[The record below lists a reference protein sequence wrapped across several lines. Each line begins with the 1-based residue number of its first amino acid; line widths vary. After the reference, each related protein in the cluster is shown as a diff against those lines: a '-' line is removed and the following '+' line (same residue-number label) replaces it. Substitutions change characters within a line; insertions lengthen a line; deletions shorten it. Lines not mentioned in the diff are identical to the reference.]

1 MSIFL
6 ALVPQAREALNVG
19 DLLARSN
26 MSTGEAIFTA
36 CNDCSSSV
44 CYSRLDGSAAPI
56 AIDHASGSWLAA
68 LGTCFHQSGNSRTD
82 YLLERYLLCG
92 AEPLARELNGFFVV
106 VVGDAT
112 KREVTVI
119 TDIVGS
125 LHFYYRSLSVGAVLS
140 TSSLV
145 LSRLGNTTLDPVG
158 CQEFLATG
166 VMYEERTFYNE
177 VRKLPP
183 ASIIIFRDGKQIRQQ
198 QYWNPADLRPESL
211 SAEQASEMLW
221 DGLSAA
227 AKTIHRQHR
236 SIACDLTG
244 GYDSR
249 AVAAALLGAGT
260 DFTAVVSG
268 PAESRDVIVSAGLAA
283 KCGLEHIHYPPSEV
297 SILPEEMTWIGSLTD
312 GECDLTE
319 YVNVARIHH
328 DLSHRFA
335 ISINGSFGEVARGY
349 WWELLIP
356 HVGTKGKLD
365 SYKLARL
372 RYAVGSHNSLLQEG
386 YEFDLVEHFK
396 SIVERAIEGLEDYPN
411 TFQMDLCYLRMRMQ
425 RWQGRLASSTDRI
438 WPCLSP
444 FMFRPVL
451 ETMLQARFAVRE
463 RSFLIRLMLAKHQPA
478 LAAYPLEHGYPALPA
493 TWRTLPRFWPLLPH
507 YSGKVVRKLRNRWV
521 RNGRSASEKAR
532 LELWHTDRVRDLL
545 QPGSMRTTEILDL
558 RKLEELLRASRS
570 ASFPEEKLWS
580 RLLTMEYALS
590 RANANELMRCHEKEM
605 RAPVL

>member
-1 MSIFL
+1 MSFFL
-6 ALVPQAREALNVG
+6 VLVPHAREAVKVD

-26 MSTGEAIFTA
+26 ISTDKAIFTA
-36 CNDCSSSV
+36 CKDWSSSV
-44 CYSRLDGSAAPI
+44 SYPRLNGSMAPI

-68 LGTCFHQSGNSRTD
+68 LGTWFHQSGDGRAD
-82 YLLERYLLCG
+82 HLLERYLAYG
-92 AEPLARELNGFFVV
+92 AERLARELYGFFVV

-112 KREVTVI
+112 TREATVI

-125 LHFYYRSLSVGAVLS
+125 LHFYHRSLSVGAVLS

-166 VMYEERTFYNE
+166 VMYEGRTFYSE

-183 ASIIIFRDGKQIRQQ
+183 ASIITFRDGKQVRQQ
-198 QYWNPADLRPESL
+198 RYWNPADLRPESL

-227 AKTIHRQHR
+227 AKTIHRQYS

-249 AVAAALLGAGT
+249 AVAAALLGGGT

-268 PAESRDVIVSAGLAA
+268 PAESGDVIISAGLAA
-283 KCGLEHIHYPPSEV
+283 KCGLEHIHYPPSAA
-297 SILPEEMTWIGSLTD
+297 SILPEEMNWIGSLTD

-356 HVGTKGKLD
+356 HVGAKLKLD

-372 RYAVGSHNSLLQEG
+372 RYAVGSHNSLLQARC
-386 YEFDLVEHFK
+386 EFDLVEHFTT
-396 SIVERAIEGLEDYPN
+396 IVERAIEGLEDYPN
-411 TFQMDLCYLRMRMQ
+411 TFQMDLAYLRMRMQ

-451 ETMLQARFAVRE
+451 ETMLQTRFAVRE
-463 RSFLIRLMLAKHQPA
+463 RSFLIRLMLARHQPA

-493 TWRTLPRFWPLLPH
+493 TWRTFPRFWPLLPH
-507 YSGKVVRKLRNRWV
+507 YSGKIIRKLRNQWV
-521 RNGRSASEKAR
+521 LNGKGASERTR
-532 LELWHTDRVRDLL
+532 LELWRSDRVTDLF
-545 QPGSMRTTEILDL
+545 QPCSMRTTEILDL
-558 RKLEELLRASRS
+558 RKLEQFFQASRNP
-570 ASFPEEKLWS
+570 SFAEEKLWS
-580 RLLTMEYALS
+580 RLLTMEYAIS
-590 RANANELMRCHEKEM
+590 KASANDLMGYDGKEM
-605 RAPVL
+605 RASVL

>member
-1 MSIFL
+1 MGIFL
-6 ALVPQAREALNVG
+6 ALVPHAREVLKVG

-26 MSTGEAIFTA
+26 ISTEKAICTVSK
-36 CNDCSSSV
+36 DWSSSV
-44 CYSRLDGSAAPI
+44 SYPRLSGSAAPI
-56 AIDHASGSWLAA
+56 AIDHASGSWLAV
-68 LGTCFHQSGNSRTD
+68 LGTWFHESGDGRND
-82 YLLERYLLCG
+82 YLLERYLAYG
-92 AEPLARELNGFFVV
+92 AERLVRELHGFFVV
-106 VVGDAT
+106 VIGDAT
-112 KREVTVI
+112 TREVTVI
-119 TDIVGS
+119 TDIAGS

-145 LSRLGNTTLDPVG
+145 LSRLGTTTLDPVG

-166 VMYEERTFYNE
+166 VMYEDRTFYNE

-183 ASIIIFRDGKQIRQQ
+183 ASIITFRDGKQIRQQ
-198 QYWNPADLRPESL
+198 RYWNPADLRPESL

-227 AKTIHRQHR
+227 AR
-236 SIACDLTG
+236 SIYGQYRAVACDLTG

-249 AVAAALLGAGT
+249 AVAAALLGGGT
-260 DFTAVVSG
+260 KFTAVVSG

-283 KCGLEHIHYPPSEV
+283 QFGLEHIHYPPSAA
-297 SILPEEMTWIGSLTD
+297 SILPEEMNWIGSLTD

-356 HVGTKGKLD
+356 HLGAKMKLD

-372 RYAVGSHNSLLQEG
+372 RYAVGSHHSLLQARC
-386 YEFDLVEHFK
+386 EFDLVEHFK
-396 SIVERAIEGLEDYPN
+396 RIVDRAIEGLEGYPN
-411 TFQMDLCYLRMRMQ
+411 TFQMDLTYLRMRMQ

-451 ETMLQARFAVRE
+451 ETMLQTRFAVRQ
-463 RSFLIRLMLAKHQPA
+463 RSFLIRRMLARHQPA

-493 TWRTLPRFWPLLPH
+493 TWRTFPRFWPLLPH
-507 YSGKVVRKLRNRWV
+507 YSGKIIRKLRNQRV
-521 RNGRSASEKAR
+521 LHERSASQQTR
-532 LELWHTDRVRDLL
+532 LELWRSDRVRDLL
-545 QPGSMRTTEILDL
+545 QPCSMRTTEILDL
-558 RKLEELLRASRS
+558 RKLEQLLQASRNADFS
-570 ASFPEEKLWS
+570 EEKLWS
-580 RLLTMEYALS
+580 RLLTMECALS
-590 RANANELMRCHEKEM
+590 KASPNDLTQYHGKEM
-605 RAPVL
+605 RPPAL

>member
-1 MSIFL
+1 VGIFL
-6 ALVPQAREALNVG
+6 VLVPHAREALKVD
-19 DLLARSN
+19 DLLARSDI
-26 MSTGEAIFTA
+26 STEKAIFTA
-36 CNDCSSSV
+36 SNDWSSSV
-44 CYSRLDGSAAPI
+44 SYPRLDGLAVPI

-68 LGTCFHQSGNSRTD
+68 LGTWFHQSGNGRTD
-82 YLLERYLLCG
+82 YLLERYLTYG
-92 AEPLARELNGFFVV
+92 AELLARELHGFFVV
-106 VVGDAT
+106 VAGDAT
-112 KREVTVI
+112 TREVTVV

-145 LSRLGNTTLDPVG
+145 LARLGNTTLDPVG

-166 VMYEERTFYNE
+166 VMYEDRTFYNE

-183 ASIIIFRDGKQIRQQ
+183 ASIIAFRDGKQVRQQ
-198 QYWNPADLRPESL
+198 RYWNPADLRPESF

-227 AKTIHRQHR
+227 ARTIHRQYR
-236 SIACDLTG
+236 AIACDLTG

-249 AVAAALLGAGT
+249 AVAAALLGEGI

-283 KCGLEHIHYPPSEV
+283 TFGLEHIHYPPSTV
-297 SILPEEMTWIGSLTD
+297 SILPEEMNWIGSLTD

-356 HVGTKGKLD
+356 HVGAKLKLD

-372 RYAVGSHNSLLQEG
+372 RYAVGSHNSLLQARC
-386 YEFDLVEHFK
+386 EFDLIEHFK
-396 SIVERAIEGLEDYPN
+396 AIIDRAIEGSEDYPN
-411 TFQMDLCYLRMRMQ
+411 TFQMDLAYLGMRMQ

-451 ETMLQARFAVRE
+451 ETMLQTRFAVRE
-463 RSFLIRLMLAKHQPA
+463 RSFLIRLMLARHRPA
-478 LAAYPLEHGYPALPA
+478 LAEYPLEHGYPALPA
-493 TWRTLPRFWPLLPH
+493 TWRTFPRFWPLLPH
-507 YSGKVVRKLRNRWV
+507 YSGKIIRKLRNRWV
-521 RNGRSASEKAR
+521 LNGRSASEKTR
-532 LELWHTDRVRDLL
+532 LELWRSDRVTDLL
-545 QPGSMRTTEILDL
+545 QPCSMRTTEILDL
-558 RKLEELLRASRS
+558 GKLEQLLQASRN

-590 RANANELMRCHEKEM
+590 KASANDLMRYHGNEM
-605 RAPVL
+605 RASVL